1 MSPFPA
7 VVSAGSG
14 HPHKNGHA
22 PGFPT
27 RLDSQSSHLYSGL
40 LVMDDPQHT
49 ATSPIEPRDNRPE
62 RPSYREPGMLRY
74 LRLLWEHRWLILG
87 GSLVPALL
95 VGVTL
100 SLWPRRYAATFVYER
115 PLAEREY
122 SVLQRRF
129 YSQENLDKIATRLR
143 EQGLTNYVQRLD
155 RAQTQESFERLIRFE
170 VAPMYPRRL
179 QTTDPCT
186 SEKISA
192 FKAKLLSIKVVG
204 ESEEEV
210 AGVSAVVTGNF
221 ESILPLYDVRN
232 HLQESLQKLRDDA
245 AKIEG
250 DRFTLSL
257 DLQKERA
264 KLEKFKALQDA
275 PGEAAAGNFTLQLN
289 VETTPPLFP
298 VVRVATPKDAD
309 LQELLGNSAEKNA
322 VYGYLPLSYQIRA
335 AQVKIINVQET
346 LANDTEK
353 YNFYLQVL
361 DLDNRLFAKLE
372 ESLLTYYTAQQY
384 LGFLGEQLLACK
396 DQAVADHLKSY
407 IRKTENLVQVNTRA
421 GEKPVVYPMSKGV
434 AKNSALTFLLLLMVT
449 MFASVLL
456 EHGRARLRQAPADLR
471 LGVAD

>member
-1 MSPFPA
+1 
-7 VVSAGSG
+7 
-14 HPHKNGHA
+14 
-22 PGFPT
+22 
-27 RLDSQSSHLYSGL
+27 
-40 LVMDDPQHT
+40 
-49 ATSPIEPRDNRPE
+49 
-62 RPSYREPGMLRY
+62 
-74 LRLLWEHRWLILG
+74 LWEHRWLILG
-87 GSLVPALL
+87 GSLLPALL
-95 VGVTL
+95 VGVIL
-100 SLWPRRYAATFVYER
+100 FLWPRRYAATFVYER

-122 SVLQRRF
+122 SVLQQRF
-129 YSQENLDKIATRLR
+129 YSQENLDKIAARLQ
-143 EQGLTNYVQRLD
+143 EQGLTNYVQKLEQVR
-155 RAQTQESFERLIRFE
+155 TQQSFERLIRFE

-204 ESEEEV
+204 DSEEEV

-232 HLQESLQKLRDDA
+232 HLRESLQKLRDDA

-257 DLQKERA
+257 GLQKEKA
-264 KLEKFKALQDA
+264 KLEKFKALQEP
-275 PGEAAAGNFTLQLN
+275 PGEAASGNFTLQFN

-298 VVRVATPKDAD
+298 RVRASTPKAED
-309 LQELLGNSAEKNA
+309 LQEFFGNNAEKYNF
-322 VYGYLPLSYQIRA
+322 YGVLPWSYQIRA
-335 AQVKIINVQET
+335 AQSKIIDVQET
-346 LANDTEK
+346 LTNDTEK

-361 DLDNRLFAKLE
+361 DLDNRLLAKIE

-396 DQAVADHLKSY
+396 DQSVADHLKSY

-434 AKNSALTFLLLLMVT
+434 VKNSALTFILFLMVA
-449 MFASVLL
+449 MLVAVLL
-456 EHGRARLRQAPADLR
+456 EHQHERRRKTIADGGWAISAPGRSP
-471 LGVAD
+471 G

>member
-1 MSPFPA
+1 
-7 VVSAGSG
+7 
-14 HPHKNGHA
+14 
-22 PGFPT
+22 
-27 RLDSQSSHLYSGL
+27 
-40 LVMDDPQHT
+40 
-49 ATSPIEPRDNRPE
+49 
-62 RPSYREPGMLRY
+62 MLRY

-87 GSLVPALL
+87 GSLLPALL
-95 VGVTL
+95 VGVIL

-129 YSQENLDKIATRLR
+129 YSQENLDKIAVRLR

-155 RAQTQESFERLIRFE
+155 QARTQQSFERLIRFE

-204 ESEEEV
+204 DSEEEV
-210 AGVSAVVTGNF
+210 AGVAAVVTGNF

-232 HLQESLQKLRDDA
+232 HLRESLQKLRDDA
-245 AKIEG
+245 GKIEG

-257 DLQKERA
+257 GLQKEKA
-264 KLEKFKALQDA
+264 KLEKFKQEA
-275 PGEAAAGNFTLQLN
+275 PGEAASGNFTLQFN
-289 VETTPPLFP
+289 VETAPLPVPCASGPRRRGRTICKSSSATTPRSTASTGSSRGP
-298 VVRVATPKDAD
+298 
-309 LQELLGNSAEKNA
+309 
-322 VYGYLPLSYQIRA
+322 IRSGPRSRR
-335 AQVKIINVQET
+335 IIDVQET
-346 LANDTEK
+346 LTNDAEK

-361 DLDNRLFAKLE
+361 DLDNRLLAKIE

-421 GEKPVVYPMSKGV
+421 GEKPVVYPMPKGV
-434 AKNSALTFLLLLMVT
+434 VKNSALTFILLLMVA
-449 MFASVLL
+449 MFVAVLL
-456 EHGRARLRQAPADLR
+456 EHQHERRRQTMADGAGRSRPGASRGDTPRKAPRRIRPSESRRSEVGRSPGPGQFLLARPSSNSPTTWRR
-471 LGVAD
+471 